1 MKRGMVGGVL
11 VLAGVLGVPGG
22 AAAQVP
28 AAAGATE
35 VFYGLGVG
43 ADIIGNSSDVNVCAT
58 ASGGGERCLRITE
71 PAGGGASLFVGL
83 RPSEFVGV
91 ALTYDAFFH
100 RGEDPDAYALATLQ
114 SVRADARFFLLPG
127 SLVDPYLQAGA
138 GLYLLGDE
146 YDAAAAGGG
155 FQLGGGLDVYLA
167 PILSAGLNVLY
178 RGIYFGEFDI
188 ARSDM
193 PWASGDGRVQEGFLH
208 DVTVLIDLTVHSG
221 T

>member
-1 MKRGMVGGVL
+1 MKRGVLGSAL
-11 VLAGVLGVPGG
+11 VLAGMLAVGER

-28 AAAGATE
+28 AAAGAPE

-43 ADIIGNSSDVNVCAT
+43 ADILGNSGDLGVCAP
-58 ASGGGERCLRITE
+58 ASGGGERCLRITA

-91 ALTYDAFFH
+91 VLTYDAFFH
-100 RGEDPDAYALATLQ
+100 RGEDLDAYALATLQ

-127 SLVDPYLQAGA
+127 WLVDPYLQAGA

-146 YDAAAAGGG
+146 YDAAVAGGG
-155 FQLGGGLDVYLA
+155 FQLGGGVDVYLA

-188 ARSDM
+188 GRGDM
-193 PWASGDGRVQEGFLH
+193 PWASGDGRVQEGLIH
-208 DVTVLIDLTVHSG
+208 DVTVLLDLTVHSG
-221 T
+221 Y